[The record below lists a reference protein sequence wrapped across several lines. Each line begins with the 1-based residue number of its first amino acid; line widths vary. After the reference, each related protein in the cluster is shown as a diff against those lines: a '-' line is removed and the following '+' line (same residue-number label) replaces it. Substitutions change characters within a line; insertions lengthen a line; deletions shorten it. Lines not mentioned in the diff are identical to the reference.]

1 MPNHSNFPPLSSQLS
16 QIHPKSMRDG
26 GLTKKLFR
34 GALFQVIIL
43 QMFANGVPHAHVTL
57 MDCTLVLIPEQ
68 LLLCT

>member
-1 MPNHSNFPPLSSQLS
+1 MVNHSNFPLLSSQLS

-43 QMFANGVPHAHVTL
+43 Q
-57 MDCTLVLIPEQ
+57 Q
-68 LLLCT
+68 LFISSQMVFPMLTWI